1 MIYHEKIFTFVSM
14 KALIMKNLPKILLL
28 LITSIILSCNSQ
40 KSIAENKVV
49 YKSDDLVII
58 QLSDNLYQ
66 HISFLNTE
74 SFGKVECNG
83 MIAKDGNET
92 VVFDTPSDDKSSA
105 ELISW
110 INNNL
115 HAKINA
121 IIPTHFHGD
130 CLGGLKEF
138 SRNNIPSYANNK
150 TIELAKAT
158 GANVPDHG
166 FDNEQT
172 LNIGSQKVY
181 VKFFGEGHTK
191 DNVVGYFPKEKAMFG
206 GCLIKEVNATKGY
219 LGDAN
224 VQAWSATVEKL
235 KAQYPDVKT
244 IIPGHGKI
252 GGTELLDYTIKL
264 FKNN

>member
-1 MIYHEKIFTFVSM
+1 M
-14 KALIMKNLPKILLL
+14 KTLLRILFLFL
-28 LITSIILSCNSQ
+28 ATLTVSCNSQ
-40 KSIAENKVV
+40 KSTAEKNKVV

-58 QLSDNLYQ
+58 KLSENLYQ
-66 HISFLNTE
+66 HISFLNTD
-74 SFGKVECNG
+74 SFGRVECNG

-105 ELISW
+105 ELIAW
-110 INNNL
+110 IKNDL

-121 IIPTHFHGD
+121 VVPTHFHGD
-130 CLGGLKEF
+130 CLAGLKEF
-138 SRNNIPSYANNK
+138 NKNNIPSYANNK

-158 GANVPDHG
+158 GANVPNHG
-166 FDNEQT
+166 FDNK
-172 LNIGSQKVY
+172 LALDVGSQKVY
-181 VKFFGEGHTK
+181 VTFFGEGHTK

-206 GCLIKEVNATKGY
+206 GCLIKEVDATEGY

-224 VQAWSATVEKL
+224 VQAWSATVEKV

-244 IIPGHGKI
+244 VIPGHGVI